1 MANVPR
7 VPNRAGK
14 RDRTSEAEDVA
25 LLLALVIV
33 GILGCTLAFLVLLE
47 VLQILPGG
55 LDTIA
60 FVSLLVFGAVVG
72 RALIARALA
81 IPSVYRGN
89 ASGLRQ
95 FGR

>member
-1 MANVPR
+1 MATLPR
-7 VPNRAGK
+7 IPSRADRGE
-14 RDRTSEAEDVA
+14 RTSEAEDVA
-25 LLLALVIV
+25 MLLALVIV
-33 GILGCTLAFLVLLE
+33 GVLGCTLLFLVVLE
-47 VLQILPGG
+47 VLEILPGG

-81 IPSVYRGN
+81 TPSIYRGH
-89 ASGLRQ
+89 ASGLRH